1 MKNIPTLLLDL
12 DGVQADFFGAWAS
25 YHGVKSYKDIPDA
38 EKQFEQFRIS
48 SAEQVY
54 KFFRNLK
61 PLPGGQ
67 KLYNWVLNNEIPFRI
82 CSAPLSGPYRD
93 ASIKAK
99 VGWLDEHRSG
109 TSSSAI
115 FTGKKFEHAVDSEGN
130 QRVLVD
136 DFGPYIEK
144 FQDAGGI
151 TVHYK
156 DSEIDDAIAQLEI
169 IYAPYM

>member
-1 MKNIPTLLLDL
+1 MNNIPTLLLDM

-38 EKQFEQFRIS
+38 EGQFENFRVS

-61 PLPGGQ
+61 PLTGGE
-67 KLYNWVLNNEIPFRI
+67 KLYNWILNNEIPFRI
-82 CSAPLSGPYRD
+82 CSAPLSGPYRE

-99 VGWLDEHRSG
+99 TDWLDEHRAG
-109 TSSSAI
+109 TSSAAI
-115 FTGKKFEHAVDSEGN
+115 FTGRKFEHALGKDGD

-136 DFGPYIEK
+136 DYGPYIEK
-144 FQDAGGI
+144 FEESGGI
-151 TVHYK
+151 TVKYK
-156 DSEIDDAIAQLEI
+156 DEEVDDAIAQLEM
-169 IYAPYM
+169 IYSKYL